1 MLKVHFNGFLVD
13 MDYLHKPKDRH
24 TYNYRRLVPADL
36 RKHYTGREIIKSLKT
51 KDESEALRN
60 CAKVNK
66 QVEVEFARLR
76 SGLPKEEAPTK
87 HSLGL
92 ALLERF
98 GIHPEKVQKQS
109 PDTDEGDLFSA
120 HLEETFERVLSAE
133 EMDAVRWNASLADA
147 SKLPLAELAALD
159 ILRGRFSLNASEY
172 PAQFLRLKGREDDDK
187 FKKDSELAVKFLL
200 AVLPDKPPNTYRRR
214 ELNELISYHA
224 EQGLST
230 GSIQKRLG
238 MLRSMFNFVARELE
252 LDDALNHPFK
262 EWSIPK
268 YGEDVIDRIDF
279 SFDQLTVLRNAKDSK
294 VPEIVWLIHLML
306 DTGLR
311 INECC
316 GIRSEDVF
324 LDDQLP
330 YLRVHRNPFR
340 RLKNKQSHRYIPL
353 VGRSFS
359 AMVEAKAKVSGE
371 WLFDR
376 YINYNKR
383 TTKNTS
389 AANAVNKRLRSIL
402 GEDTPTGHSFRHVMQ
417 TRLREVGCPDHI
429 RDELGGWSKSVS
441 QSYGSTADLQN
452 KTKFLS
458 ESIYVRYRVM

>member
-13 MDYLHKPKDRH
+13 MDYLHKPKDRR

-36 RKHYTGREIIKSLKT
+36 RKHYAGREIIKSLKT

-66 QVEVEFARLR
+66 QIENEFARLR
-76 SGLPKEEAPTK
+76 SGLPKDEAPTK

-98 GIHPEKVQKQS
+98 GIHPEKIRHQS
-109 PDTDEGDLFSA
+109 SDSNEGDLFSA
-120 HLEETFERVLSAE
+120 HLEEAFENALSAE
-133 EMDAVRWNASLADA
+133 EIDALRWDPTLADA
-147 SKLPLAELAALD
+147 SKLPLAERAALE
-159 ILRGRFSLNASEY
+159 ILRGKFSLNASEY
-172 PAQFLRLKGREDDDK
+172 PAQFLRLKRREDDRK
-187 FKKDSELAVKFLL
+187 FKKDSELSVKFLL
-200 AVLPDKPPNTYRRR
+200 AVLPDKPPNEYRRH
-214 ELNELISYHA
+214 ELNELISHHA
-224 EQGLST
+224 SEGLST

-252 LDDALNHPFK
+252 LDTALNHTFK
-262 EWSIPK
+262 EWKIPK
-268 YGEDVIDRIDF
+268 YGEDVRDRVDF
-279 SFDQLTVLRNAKDSK
+279 SFDQLRVIRNAKDSK
-294 VPEIVWLIHLML
+294 VPEIVWLIHLMM

-316 GIRSEDVF
+316 GLRREDVV

-330 YLRVHRNPFR
+330 YLLVHKNPFR
-340 RLKNKQSHRYIPL
+340 RLKTKQSQRYIPL
-353 VGRSFS
+353 VGLAFS
-359 AMVEAKAKVSGE
+359 AMIKAKTNASGE
-371 WLFDR
+371 WLFER
-376 YINYNKR
+376 YINHNEKS
-383 TTKNTS
+383 TKNTS

-402 GEDTPTGHSFRHVMQ
+402 GKGSPTGHSFRHVMQ

-429 RDELGGWSKSVS
+429 RDELGGWNKTIS

-452 KTKFLS
+452 KTDFFNKT
-458 ESIYVRYRVM
+458 ITVNYRVM